1 MGRVG
6 YHTKGWNWGIFL
18 QYQKFELS
26 PSARYHPQQK
36 IESPCPSPD
45 HRPHIAKKVSLRAFR
60 QILPNIF
67 PVAYIFSYIIMT
79 NVKKLIGTKS
89 FDIKQYPVGLPFRII
104 PNYPPNG
111 DEEEP

>member
-1 MGRVG
+1 
-6 YHTKGWNWGIFL
+6 
-18 QYQKFELS
+18 
-26 PSARYHPQQK
+26 
-36 IESPCPSPD
+36 
-45 HRPHIAKKVSLRAFR
+45 
-60 QILPNIF
+60 
-67 PVAYIFSYIIMT
+67 MT